1 MVLEEC
7 SPSKEEEPFA
17 RRPVLR
23 DGSRGCVQEE
33 AALKRLGGGQLVLA
47 LELRGVALF
56 SFGFDI

>member
-1 MVLEEC
+1 
-7 SPSKEEEPFA
+7 
-17 RRPVLR
+17 
-23 DGSRGCVQEE
+23 VQEE